1 MPNPRTWSD
10 ALVWALLS
18 SLPEAELA
26 RQWGPI
32 STYAGDRPGDLG
44 DSLRRDLLSWARQDD
59 EVRRWILMS
68 WRESHS
74 EVIAA
79 ADQAVLEGLTGDGV
93 RALASFPSEDA
104 LLALLTD
111 EFDDGRELVKTF
123 LNRVEHVGKRQA
135 LFAAWY
141 RLVGDGSQA
150 SLRRP
155 RVVVFGG
162 RQRDE
167 QKMDRRLF
175 ENSPFDV
182 RWKAFEKKPSSGVVQ
197 RGVISVLRNTDAV
210 IIITGMASHM
220 LMQFAKDC
228 AQSAGIRW
236 RCVEK
241 ATDIQ
246 LKAALHEMFPDM
258 IAGWG

>member
-1 MPNPRTWSD
+1 MPNLRTWSD
-10 ALVWALLS
+10 ALGWRLLS
-18 SLPEAELA
+18 SLPEAELVG
-26 RQWGPI
+26 QWGPI
-32 STYAGDRPGDLG
+32 STDAGDRPGGFG

-59 EVRRWILMS
+59 EVRRWILGA
-68 WRESHS
+68 WRELHPDL
-74 EVIAA
+74 VAA
-79 ADQAVLEGLTGDGV
+79 ADQAVLEGLTGDSV
-93 RALASFPSEDA
+93 RELASFPSEDA

-111 EFDDGRELVKTF
+111 EFDDGRELAKTF
-123 LNRVEHVGKRQA
+123 LNRVAQVGKRQA
-135 LFAAWY
+135 LFAALD
-141 RLVGDGSQA
+141 RLVGDGARA

-167 QKMDRRLF
+167 RKLDKRLF

-197 RGVISVLRNTDAV
+197 RGVVSVLRNADAI
-210 IIITGMASHM
+210 IIITGMISHM

-228 AQSAGIRW
+228 AQRSGIRW
-236 RCVEK
+236 KCVEK

-246 LKAALHEMFPDM
+246 LKAALQEMFPEL
-258 IAGWG
+258 IAGWA

>member
-1 MPNPRTWSD
+1 MANLQTWSD
-10 ALVWALLS
+10 ALGWALLS
-18 SLPEAELA
+18 SVPEGELA
-26 RQWGPI
+26 RQWGPV
-32 STYAGDRPGDLG
+32 STYAGDRPGGLG
-44 DSLRRDLLSWARQDD
+44 DLLRRDLLSWAKQDD
-59 EVRRWILMS
+59 EVRRWILEA
-68 WRESHS
+68 WREIHPD
-74 EVIAA
+74 VIAA
-79 ADQAVLEGLTGDGV
+79 ADQAVLEGLTEEGV
-93 RALASFPSEDA
+93 RDLASFPSEDA

-111 EFDDGRELVKTF
+111 GFDDGRELARTF
-123 LNRVEHVGKRQA
+123 LSRIEDDGKRWA
-135 LFAAWY
+135 WFAALHH
-141 RLVGDGSQA
+141 LVGDGTSA

-167 QKMDRRLF
+167 RKMDKRLF

-197 RGVISVLRNTDAV
+197 RVVISVLRNTDAI

-228 AQSAGIRW
+228 AQRSGIRW
-236 RCVEK
+236 KCVEK

-246 LKAALHEMFPDM
+246 LKAALNEMFPEMRAD
-258 IAGWG
+258 WV